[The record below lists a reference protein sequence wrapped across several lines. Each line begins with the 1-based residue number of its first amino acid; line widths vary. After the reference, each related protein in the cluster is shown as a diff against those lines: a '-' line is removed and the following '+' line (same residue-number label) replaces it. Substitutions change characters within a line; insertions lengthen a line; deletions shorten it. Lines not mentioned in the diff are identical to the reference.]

1 MGKHKQ
7 VACKK
12 CCRVMRSDHLERH
25 MKQHENGKFEAES
38 LSGSS
43 FSASTTSLE
52 SNFSPVSTTRY
63 CKPILI
69 NEEAVLKTMDM
80 HAEEY
85 EGKLKLG
92 EIVYKHVKDHGI
104 PEESLPKEYK
114 EAKDL
119 YIKQQEY
126 KQKIEP
132 EHERKVKCPHCS
144 LSLSSRGSIYNHI
157 KVKHSHEQGWMC
169 AHCDYRSMHKWVVK
183 RHMINECQL
192 KLYKAWR
199 IMITD

>member
-12 CCRVMRSDHLERH
+12 CCRIMRSDHLERH

-52 SNFSPVSTTRY
+52 SN

-119 YIKQQEY
+119 YVKNNKNTNRKLNLNLQE
-126 KQKIEP
+126 
-132 EHERKVKCPHCS
+132 
-144 LSLSSRGSIYNHI
+144 
-157 KVKHSHEQGWMC
+157 
-169 AHCDYRSMHKWVVK
+169 
-183 RHMINECQL
+183 
-192 KLYKAWR
+192 KLNVPTAQPKP
-199 IMITD
+199 D